1 MRSRLDE
8 DLSLDRLAETSGL
21 SPSQF
26 VRAFR
31 GATGQPPHRYLVGLR
46 VEHARALLEQTDL
59 PVTVISLRCG
69 FEQPSHFA
77 TSFRAR
83 TGFSPRAWR
92 QQRRS

>member
-1 MRSRLDE
+1 M
-8 DLSLDRLAETSGL
+8 

-31 GATGQPPHRYLVGLR
+31 VTTGQPPHRYLVGLR
-46 VEHARALLEQTDL
+46 VEQARALLEQTDL
-59 PVTVISLRCG
+59 PVTVTDLRCG

-83 TGFSPRAWR
+83 TGFSLRAWR
-92 QQRRS
+92 QERRS